1 MPELAQYG
9 SGLPMPSSGLWER
22 AQPGMAEANVRRE
35 GVGSPERYLFSGL
48 SGSQQGVENQTS

>member
-1 MPELAQYG
+1 MQ
-9 SGLPMPSSGLWER
+9 R
-22 AQPGMAEANVRRE
+22 AEAGMAEANVRRE